1 MQLISLNLPFDLSSL
16 YINDDREV
24 EVQNL
29 DQTDRAFGVCPCQ
42 RC

>member
-24 EVQNL
+24 EVRNQ